1 MGLKQIELKLEM
13 KDVRMPWHFAK
24 KLFLIFVTILVTWSL
39 GNAQPESYNHPE
51 LKWYT
56 IKTPHFYIH
65 FHNGTE
71 YTAYAIAKIAEDIY
85 GPVTRLYHHEP
96 DSPVHFIVK
105 DTDDYSNGA
114 AYYYENKIE
123 IWATPMDFD
132 LRGTHPWL
140 QNVITHE
147 FTHVVSLQV
156 AMKFTRHVPAAFI
169 QYMHYEK
176 EKRPDVLYGF
186 PDRIVSFPIAGAVFP
201 PWFAEGEAQYQ
212 APHKANDFW
221 DTHRDMVLRTAVL
234 ADKMLSYRQMCE
246 FGKTS
251 LGNEMVYDHGFG
263 LVSYIA
269 SKYGPDKI
277 HQMTKRMRAPW
288 RISFN
293 SAFEGA
299 LGKSDQDVYQ
309 EWRAF
314 LTKWYTRAADH
325 IQKHRVA
332 GKLIESKG
340 MANLYPAW
348 SPDGTQVAYVSNKGM
363 DYMSQT
369 SLYLYDVN
377 KKKSRLLKGGVRSS
391 VSWSPD
397 GQFLA
402 YAKNEKVNFAG
413 NHYFDLFLL
422 NVKKKKEK
430 RLTRGLRARNPAF
443 SPDGKKLVFVT
454 GHDGTDNLGIFYLDT
469 KTVVQITHFT
479 DGRQIFL
486 PNWSPDGKQIL
497 FDVSTRHGRDLALI
511 DTQGKHFRYLLKSK
525 GDSRSP
531 VFSRDGRFVFFA
543 WDSTGIFNIYKLNV
557 KTHRVKA
564 LTNVIGGA
572 FMPSVHP
579 QKGLVFSR
587 FTADGFKIARLSK
600 AAPVQVSPYLAKDKI
615 PRMGPVSPLLR
626 LRPKGRA
633 NDGQFVLKAIE
644 KEATPYQDMYTHVGF
659 MPRLFFDYGT
669 TKLGTYFYSSDMLD
683 KYSIFG
689 GVALNRKWDW
699 DVFGMVTYRKFW
711 PTLFLE
717 VYNQIRHTKAVNSE
731 DHYRYNLIE
740 ADLGAEFKLND
751 KNLFRTAFVHSRY
764 NGRLE
769 TTVAGQQVKF
779 GYTYLKGNEFRLIW
793 QYRNILPSIGMD
805 ANPKSGTEFSLQ
817 YDFEDNQFINGFKI
831 SSEYGTIVEKYTPY
845 RYNRLQLSLRH
856 YLQLPWHHTTEW
868 RLNGGYIDRPVD
880 SFFNFFAG
888 GLVGLK
894 GYPFYSIEGR
904 KLASATFIYRFP
916 LSQHLNIQFAP
927 LYLDKLYAGL
937 FVDYGNAWNEDKLD
951 WKNFKKDVGFQLRL
965 NTFSFY
971 NYPTVFFFD
980 AAYGLD
986 DVVNRRQAYGRE
998 MRYYFGLAFG
1008 YMD

>member
-1 MGLKQIELKLEM
+1 MGGRLT
-13 KDVRMPWHFAK
+13 K
-24 KLFLIFVTILVTWSL
+24 KIIFLIFL
-39 GNAQPESYNHPE
+39 GLAVWHTAAAQPESYNHPE

-56 IKTPHFYIH
+56 LKTPHFYIH

-156 AMKFTRHVPAAFI
+156 AMKFTRHVPAAFV

-234 ADKMLSYRQMCE
+234 ANKMLTYRQMCE

-277 HQMTKRMRAPW
+277 RLMTKRMRAPW
-288 RISFN
+288 RMSFN
-293 SAFEGA
+293 AAFKGA
-299 LGKSDQDVYQ
+299 LGKSDLQIYD

-314 LTKWYTRAADH
+314 LTKWYTLGVSQ
-325 IQKHRVA
+325 IKKHLA
-332 GKLIESKG
+332 EGTLIESKG

-348 SPDGTQVAYVSNKGM
+348 SPDGKKVAYVSNKGM

-369 SLYLYDVN
+369 SLYIYDTE
-377 KKKSRLLKGGVRSS
+377 KKKSKLIKGGVRSS

-397 GQFLA
+397 GKFLA
-402 YAKNEKVNFAG
+402 YAKNEKVNWAG
-413 NHYFDLFLL
+413 NHYYDLFLL
-422 NVKKKKEK
+422 DVNKKKEK

-454 GHDGTDNLGIFYLDT
+454 GHDGTDNLGILYLNS
-469 KTVVQITHFT
+469 KTTVQITHYT

-486 PNWSPDGKQIL
+486 PSWSPDGKSII
-497 FDVSTRHGRDLALI
+497 FDLSTRHGRDLALI
-511 DTQGKHFRYLLKSK
+511 DPQGKHFRYLLKSR

-531 VFSRDGRFVFFA
+531 TFSRDGRFVFFA
-543 WDSTGIFNIYKLNV
+543 WDSTGIFNIYRLNL
-557 KTHRVKA
+557 KSHKIKA

-572 FMPSVHP
+572 FMPNVHP
-579 QKGLVFSR
+579 KSGLVFSR
-587 FTADGFKIARLSK
+587 FTADGFKIACLPK
-600 AAPVQVSPYLAKDKI
+600 AAPVRIDPYLAKGKI
-615 PRMGPVSPLLR
+615 PRMGQVSPLLR

-633 NDGQFVLKAIE
+633 RNDNFVLKAIE
-644 KEATPYQDMYTHVGF
+644 KEATPYKDMYTHVGF

-669 TKLGTYFYSSDMLD
+669 TKIGTYFYSSDMLD

-689 GVALNRKWDW
+689 GVALNRQWDW

-717 VYNQIRHTKAVNSE
+717 VYNQIRHTKDPHSS

-751 KNLFRTAFVHSRY
+751 KNLLRSAFVHSRY

-769 TTVAGQQVKF
+769 TTVSGQSVKF
-779 GYTYLKGNEFRLIW
+779 GYTYLKGNEFRLQW
-793 QYRNILPSIGMD
+793 QYRSVLPSIGMD
-805 ANPKSGTEFSLQ
+805 ANPKSGTEFNLQ
-817 YDFEDNQFINGFKI
+817 YDFEDNQFINGFKV
-831 SSEYGTIVEKYTPY
+831 SSKYGTIVEKYSPY
-845 RYNRLQLSLRH
+845 RYNRVQLSLRH
-856 YLQLPWHHTTEW
+856 YLSLPWHHTTEW
-868 RLNGGYIDRPVD
+868 RLTGGYIDRPVD

-904 KLASATFIYRFP
+904 KLASGTLIYRFP
-916 LSQHLNIQFAP
+916 VSQHLNVQFAP

-937 FVDYGNAWNEDKLD
+937 FVDVGNAWDADVLN
-951 WKNFKKDVGFQLRL
+951 WKDFKKDVGLQLRL

-971 NYPTVFFFD
+971 NYPTMIFFD

-986 DVVNRRQAYGRE
+986 RVENRGQTYGRE

>member
-1 MGLKQIELKLEM
+1 MTG
-13 KDVRMPWHFAK
+13 R
-24 KLFLIFVTILVTWSL
+24 FLQKILVGFLLSILWAATGWT
-39 GNAQPESYNHPE
+39 QPESYNHPE

-56 IKTPHFYIH
+56 LRTPHFYIH

-71 YTAYAIAKIAEDIY
+71 HTAYAIAKIAEDIY
-85 GPVTRLYHHEP
+85 GPVTRLYHHKP
-96 DSPVHFIVK
+96 DSPVHFIVR

-234 ADKMLSYRQMCE
+234 SQKMLSYKQMCE

-269 SKYGPDKI
+269 AKYGPDKI
-277 HQMTKRMRAPW
+277 RQMTKRMRMPW
-288 RISFN
+288 RLSFN
-293 SAFEGA
+293 SAFKGA
-299 LGKSDQDVYQ
+299 LGKSDREVYR

-314 LTKWYTRAADH
+314 LTKWYTRGVRA
-325 IQKHRVA
+325 IQKQSVE
-332 GKLIESKG
+332 GKLIEPQG

-348 SPDGTQVAYVSNKGM
+348 SPDGKKIAYVSNKGM

-369 SLYLYDVN
+369 SLYLYDLA
-377 KKKSRLLKGGVRSS
+377 KKKAKFVKGGARSS

-397 GQFLA
+397 GKYLA

-413 NHYFDLFLL
+413 NHYYDLFLL

-454 GHDGTDNLGIFYLDT
+454 GHDGTDNLGILYLNS
-469 KTVVQITHFT
+469 KTIVQITHFT

-486 PNWSPDGKQIL
+486 PNWSPDGKQIV
-497 FDVSTRHGRDLALI
+497 FDISTRHGRDLALI
-511 DTQGKHFRYLLKSK
+511 DASGKNFRYLLKSR

-531 VFSRDGRFVFFA
+531 SFSRDGRFVFFA
-543 WDSTGIFNIYKLNV
+543 WDSTGIFNIYRLNV
-557 KTHRVKA
+557 KTHRIKP

-572 FMPSVHP
+572 FMPNVHP
-579 QKGLVFSR
+579 QSGLVFSR
-587 FTADGFKIARLSK
+587 FTADGFKIAYLPK
-600 AAPVQVSPYLAKDKI
+600 AAPVRVSPYLAKGKI
-615 PRMGPVSPLLR
+615 PRMGQVSPLLR
-626 LRPKGRA
+626 LRPKGRSHK
-633 NDGQFVLKAIE
+633 DDFVLKAVE
-644 KEATPYQDMYTHVGF
+644 KEATPYKDMYTHVGF

-669 TKLGTYFYSSDMLD
+669 TKIGTYFYSSDMLD

-689 GVALNRKWDW
+689 GVALNRQWDW

-717 VYNQIRHTKAVNSE
+717 VYNQIRHTKAVHSN
-731 DHYRYNLIE
+731 DRYRYNLIE

-751 KNLFRTAFVHSRY
+751 KNLLRSAFVHSRY
-764 NGRLE
+764 GGRLE
-769 TTVAGQQVKF
+769 TTVSGQPVKF
-779 GYTYLKGNEFRLIW
+779 GYTYLKGNEVRLRW
-793 QYRNILPSIGMD
+793 QYRSVLPSIGMD
-805 ANPKSGTEFSLQ
+805 ANPKAGTEWSLQ
-817 YDFEDNQFINGFKI
+817 YDFEDNRFINGFKV
-831 SSEYGTIVEKYTPY
+831 SSKYGTLVEKYTRY
-845 RYNRLQLSLRH
+845 RYNRLQASFRH
-856 YLQLPWHHTTEW
+856 YFKLPWHHTTEI
-868 RLNGGYIDRPVD
+868 RFTGGYIDRPVD

-904 KLASATFIYRFP
+904 KLASGTLIYRFP
-916 LSQHLNIQFAP
+916 VSQHLNFQLAP
-927 LYLDKLYAGL
+927 IYLDKLYAGL
-937 FVDYGNAWNEDKLD
+937 FVDFGNAWDADELKWQD
-951 WKNFKKDVGFQLRL
+951 FKRDVGLQLRL

-971 NYPTVFFFD
+971 NYPTMIFFD

-986 DVVNRRQAYGRE
+986 KVVNRGQTYGQE